1 MPLPMIRSVDNPRAV
16 AIVLGHLGSS
26 ESTLERYAKY
36 YTDRNCSVVAS
47 ASPPSQFMLNK
58 SLRSTAEDCLIET
71 SKILQGT
78 SDTTVPVVVH
88 SFSNG
93 GAFLL
98 ENIQVIFYDGVA
110 NEDNNAAADAATR
123 RQSFELV
130 KSRLARGYIWYDS
143 CPCYIRLVWDTSG
156 MTNSFPVQRWSS
168 PYRTLYTMGA
178 MCGLTLWET
187 CTISWHRPTVFW
199 NRMKEMYR
207 LCNKEIFMYTT
218 ADLASDASKVDE
230 LIRERQNQGSD
241 EKIYRFEDSGHCKL
255 DKDHPE
261 EYHRALDEALESV
274 CLRRS

>member
-1 MPLPMIRSVDNPRAV
+1 MPLPLTRLVDNPRAV
-16 AIVLGHLGSS
+16 AVVLGHLGAS

-58 SLRSTAEDCLIET
+58 SLRSTTEDCLIET
-71 SKILQGT
+71 AKILH
-78 SDTTVPVVVH
+78 DTPDTVSVVVH

-98 ENIQVIFYDGVA
+98 ENIHVIFNEEVA
-110 NEDNNAAADAATR
+110 NDDDNTATNTAADSTK
-123 RQSFELV
+123 RQDFELV

-143 CPCYIRLVWDTSG
+143 CPCYLRMVWDTSG
-156 MTNSFPVQRWSS
+156 LTDSFPVQRWSS
-168 PYRTLYTMGA
+168 PYRTLYTMGS
-178 MCGLTLWET
+178 MCGLTLWEA
-187 CTISWHRPTVFW
+187 CTLSWQRPTVFW
-199 NRMKEMYR
+199 NRMKEMNK

-241 EKIYRFEDSGHCKL
+241 VKIYRYEDSGHCKL

-261 EYHRALDEALESV
+261 EYGEALDEALESV
-274 CLRRS
+274 C